1 MWWAR
6 QDSNLGPMDYEST
19 ALTAELRALFG
30 FIGILQQ
37 LRFTSLDGVDWKSG
51 GDARLFVVWFFWGSS
66 LGD

>member
-1 MWWAR
+1 
-6 QDSNLGPMDYEST
+6 MDYEST

-51 GDARLFVVWFFWGSS
+51 ADARLFVVWFFWGSS